1 MKGFSTEDIKKIK
14 DLSDT
19 NDKFDD
25 FYSEK
30 REEWQKK
37 TDPLYGISRGGLSAA
52 DSDRIINA
60 QALALSYRQELQ
72 EEISYFLNKRTKSNS
87 KLKEES
93 ADKFMFYATAF
104 GLKTNTGEKAILIDS
119 SVREHKREVDLID
132 IHIDFLRNT
141 DGNLNSF
148 LFSIKNVIALL
159 EYLQK

>member
-1 MKGFSTEDIKKIK
+1 MKLFNPEEIEKLQN
-14 DLSDT
+14 LSKR
-19 NDKFDD
+19 NDKFDE

-30 REEWQKK
+30 REEWQQK
-37 TDPLYGISRGGLSAA
+37 TNPLYGISKGGLSSS

-72 EEISYFLNKRTKSNS
+72 EEISYFLNKRTKSDS
-87 KLKEES
+87 KVKEEK
-93 ADKFMFYATAF
+93 ADKFLFYATAF
-104 GLKTNTGEKAILIDS
+104 GLKTNTGEKSILIDS
-119 SVREHKREVDLID
+119 SIREHKREVDLID

-148 LFSIKNVIALL
+148 LFSIKNIIALL